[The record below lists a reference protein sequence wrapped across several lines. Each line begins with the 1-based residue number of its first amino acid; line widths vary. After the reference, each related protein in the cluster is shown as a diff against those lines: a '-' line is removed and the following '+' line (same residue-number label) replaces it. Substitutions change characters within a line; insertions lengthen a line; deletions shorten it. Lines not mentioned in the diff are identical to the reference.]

1 MTFVDYEKKS
11 INLNFIHFANLN
23 KIQYNLVIWK
33 KIHPFKKNKK
43 LLLLLFKNQI
53 SWKVYI
59 FKIVYIKN
67 N

>member
-33 KIHPFKKNKK
+33 KYTLLKKI
-43 LLLLLFKNQI
+43 KNYYYYYLKI
-53 SWKVYI
+53 KYLGKYI
-59 FKIVYIKN
+59 FLKLCI
-67 N
+67 